1 MPATATRWTRADLPF
16 EPELVFH
23 GDGNPEGG
31 MEGIAHLL
39 ALPDPPTAVFCYDDM
54 TAIGALRQIR
64 ILGLRV
70 PDDISLIGFD
80 DLPIVRYTDPPL
92 TTVRQPMPQM
102 GRLAMET
109 LLDILAGSRSNHNI
123 KVPGELIVRGSTV
136 PPKEKP

>member
-1 MPATATRWTRADLPF
+1 
-16 EPELVFH
+16 
-23 GDGNPEGG
+23 
-31 MEGIAHLL
+31 
-39 ALPDPPTAVFCYDDM
+39 M

-80 DLPIVRYTDPPL
+80 DLPIVRYSDPPL

-109 LLDILAGSRSNHNI
+109 LLDILAGSKSNHNI
-123 KVPGELIVRGSTV
+123 KVPGELVVRESTA
-136 PPKEKP
+136 PPKAKP